1 MGYVDRERMSGDGC
15 QEAVFGKTAGEA
27 ECGVIHMRAELSTIE
42 GELSPYSGSNDHPG
56 AFSAGAG

>member
-1 MGYVDRERMSGDGC
+1 MSGDGC

-56 AFSAGAG
+56 AFSAGSG